1 MMFNKLTR
9 KAITNRIISEG
20 FINLTQNWESRQ
32 LILGYEKEFVP
43 SINSI
48 EILDTSMAY
57 INRHGILPAF
67 NTMLNRASNPEF
79 NRVYILAID
88 PPTMNLFIRYID
100 RAIFSIL
107 KDNSFLLDHAKQ
119 IITEDRHLGQP
130 WYVSHEDSPSWSI
143 LTIKAIL
150 ISPTFLLHEP

>member
-1 MMFNKLTR
+1 MFNKLTR
-9 KAITNRIISEG
+9 RVITHRIISEG
-20 FINLTQNWESRQ
+20 FIYVIENWESRQ
-32 LILGYEKEFVP
+32 LIIGYEKEFVP

-57 INRHGILPAF
+57 INRHSILPAF
-67 NTMLNRASNPEF
+67 NTRLNRASSPQF
-79 NRVYILAID
+79 NMVYIVAID
-88 PPTMNLFIRYID
+88 PPTMNHFIRYID

-107 KDNSFLLDHAKQ
+107 KDNSFLLEHAKQ

-130 WYVSHEDSPSWSI
+130 WYVSHEDSPSWPI

>member
-1 MMFNKLTR
+1 MFNKLTR
-9 KAITNRIISEG
+9 RVITHRIISEG
-20 FINLTQNWESRQ
+20 FIHVIENWESRQ
-32 LILGYEKEFVP
+32 LIIGYEKEFVP

-67 NTMLNRASNPEF
+67 NTMLNRASNPQF
-79 NRVYILAID
+79 NRVYIVAID
-88 PPTMNLFIRYID
+88 PPTMNHFIRYID

-107 KDNSFLLDHAKQ
+107 KDNSFLLEHAKQ